1 MGTRDVVEIDERKLH
16 KLSYTA
22 LRVFAKDLGVLVQ
35 DDPSHDLLLQRVL
48 AMQVD

>member
-1 MGTRDVVEIDERKLH
+1 MVDVDENRLR

-35 DDPSHDLLLQRVL
+35 DDPSHDLLLQRIL
-48 AMQVD
+48 SLQVE